1 MEDTA
6 VLSSFDKYTTFQE
19 DVARVFHGLRRKRDS
34 INELV
39 DRFIGI
45 EYEEVKNYAEYI
57 LWRL

>member
-6 VLSSFDKYTTFQE
+6 VLSSFDKYTTSQE

-45 EYEEVKNYAEYI
+45 EYEEVKNHAEYI

>member
-6 VLSSFDKYTTFQE
+6 VLSSFDKYTTFSGRCRQG
-19 DVARVFHGLRRKRDS
+19 VHGLRRKRDS